1 LDVDAM
7 IARHWRGVA
16 REHTAAAYLDH
27 VRTETL
33 PRLKALEGHRGA
45 FVLQR
50 KLGDEIEFVVLTLW
64 DSLVAVRAFAGEDYE
79 AAVVPPEARRLL
91 AKFDERV
98 AHYDVPTGPAE
109 GDAIVGGGG
118 SL

>member
-1 LDVDAM
+1 M

-16 REHTAAAYLDH
+16 PENTAASYLDH
-27 VRTETL
+27 LCKQTL
-33 PRLKALEGHRGA
+33 PRLKALDGHRGA

-98 AHYDVPTGPAE
+98 AHYDVSTGPAE